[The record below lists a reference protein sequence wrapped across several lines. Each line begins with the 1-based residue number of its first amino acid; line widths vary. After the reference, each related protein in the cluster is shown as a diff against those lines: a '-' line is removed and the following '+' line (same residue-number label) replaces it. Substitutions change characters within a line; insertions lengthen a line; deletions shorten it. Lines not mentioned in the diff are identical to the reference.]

1 MSLQSGKAGFAALYG
16 NSQYANIPNPRMEIK
31 MLNRLFL
38 FCFISSLSLNV
49 FASIDARIHLVN
61 FPQEQE
67 EKVHKAVELIKKVV
81 ASPEFKDRIVNH
93 TYEGKKTFVDNK
105 GYTNEQ
111 IYQLILDG
119 SETMVP
125 GKNGR
130 MDVEL
135 ELYQQ
140 STNTIGYTYPNTTR
154 IWVNTKYFNKY
165 TPVQVA
171 DNLFHEWMHKLG
183 FDHAL
188 KYSKSRNYSVP
199 YAIGYLVEELAAK
212 YYQP

>member
-1 MSLQSGKAGFAALYG
+1 M
-16 NSQYANIPNPRMEIK
+16 I
-31 MLNRLFL
+31 NRFFTTCSTLCL
-38 FCFISSLSLNV
+38 LS
-49 FASIDARIHLVN
+49 FSAMASFDAQIHLVN

-67 EKVHKAVELIKKVV
+67 AKVQKAVELIKKVV
-81 ASPEFKDRIVNH
+81 TSEEFKTRVLEH
-93 TYEGKKTFVDNK
+93 TVDGKKTYVDNN
-105 GYTNEQ
+105 GLSNEQ
-111 IYQLILDG
+111 IYQKILDG
-119 SETMVP
+119 SETLIP

-171 DNLFHEWMHKLG
+171 DNLFHEWVHKLG
-183 FDHAL
+183 FDHDI
-188 KYSKSRNYSVP
+188 KYSKQRNYSVP
-199 YAIGYLVEELAAK
+199 YALGYLVEELAK
-212 YYQP
+212 KHYQP

>member
-1 MSLQSGKAGFAALYG
+1 M
-16 NSQYANIPNPRMEIK
+16 I
-31 MLNRLFL
+31 NRFL
-38 FCFISSLSLNV
+38 LACWFCAFTTTA
-49 FASIDARIHLVN
+49 FASFDAQIHMVN
-61 FPQEQE
+61 LAQDQEA
-67 EKVHKAVELIKKVV
+67 KVHKAIELIKKVV
-81 ASPEFKDRIVNH
+81 GSEEFKQRVLSHEVD
-93 TYEGKKTFVDNK
+93 GKKTYNNNK
-105 GYTNEQ
+105 GFSNEQ
-111 IYQLILDG
+111 IYQMIVDG
-119 SETMVP
+119 SETLMP

-154 IWVNTKYFNKY
+154 IWVNTKYFNRY

-171 DNLFHEWMHKLG
+171 DNLFHEWVHKLG
-183 FDHAL
+183 FDHDV

-199 YAIGYLVEELAAK
+199 YALGYLVEELAAK

>member
-1 MSLQSGKAGFAALYG
+1 MMK
-16 NSQYANIPNPRMEIK
+16 K
-31 MLNRLFL
+31 LFL
-38 FCFISSLSLNV
+38 FCLAISTHT
-49 FASIDARIHLVN
+49 FAATIDARIHMVN

-67 EKVHKAVELIKKVV
+67 DKVHQAVDLIKKVV
-81 ASPEFKDRIVNH
+81 ASAEFKNRILNH
-93 TYEGKKTFVDNK
+93 TFEGKKTFVDNK
-105 GYTNEQ
+105 GFTNEQ
-111 IYQLILDG
+111 IYQIILDG
-119 SETMVP
+119 SETMIP

-183 FDHAL
+183 FDHAIR
-188 KYSKSRNYSVP
+188 YSKSRNYSVP

-212 YYQP
+212 YYRP

>member
-1 MSLQSGKAGFAALYG
+1 MT
-16 NSQYANIPNPRMEIK
+16 
-31 MLNRLFL
+31 NRLFF
-38 FCFISSLSLNV
+38 FCLITAFSFSHS
-49 FASIDARIHLVN
+49 FAATIDAQIHMVN

-67 EKVHKAVELIKKVV
+67 AKVQKAVELIKKVV
-81 ASPEFKDRIVNH
+81 ASPEFKDRIINH

-105 GYTNEQ
+105 GLSNEQ
-111 IYQLILDG
+111 IYQIILDG
-119 SETMVP
+119 SETMIP

-140 STNTIGYTYPNTTR
+140 SNTTIGYTYPNTTR

-171 DNLFHEWMHKLG
+171 DNLFHEWLHKLG

-199 YAIGYLVEELAAK
+199 YAIGYLVEELAEK
-212 YYQP
+212 YYK

>member
-1 MSLQSGKAGFAALYG
+1 MNKLLTIWISLCMFSASA
-16 NSQYANIPNPRMEIK
+16 
-31 MLNRLFL
+31 
-38 FCFISSLSLNV
+38 
-49 FASIDARIHLVN
+49 FASFDAQIQLVN

-67 EKVHKAVELIKKVV
+67 AKVHKAVELIKKVV
-81 ASPEFKDRIVNH
+81 TSEEFKQRVLSHSVD
-93 TYEGKKTFVDNK
+93 GKKTYVDNK

-111 IYQLILDG
+111 IYQLIIDG
-119 SETMVP
+119 SETLIP
-125 GKNGR
+125 EKNGR

-140 STNTIGYTYPNTTR
+140 STNTIGYTYPNTSR

-165 TPVQVA
+165 NPVQVA

-183 FDHAL
+183 FDHEV

-199 YAIGYLVEELAAK
+199 YAIGYLVEELARK
-212 YYQP
+212 HYQP

>member
-1 MSLQSGKAGFAALYG
+1 MIKRFFLTCWILVLSFAA
-16 NSQYANIPNPRMEIK
+16 S
-31 MLNRLFL
+31 
-38 FCFISSLSLNV
+38 
-49 FASIDARIHLVN
+49 ASFDAQIHMVN
-61 FPQEQE
+61 FPEDQVS
-67 EKVHKAVELIKKVV
+67 KVQKAVELIKKVV
-81 ASPEFKDRIVNH
+81 ASEEFKQRILSH
-93 TYEGKKTFVDNK
+93 SYQGEKTYVDNK

-111 IYQLILDG
+111 IYQMILDG
-119 SETMVP
+119 SETLMP

-140 STNTIGYTYPNTTR
+140 STNTIGYTYPNTMR

-165 TPVQVA
+165 SPVQVA

-183 FDHAL
+183 FEHEI
-188 KYSKSRNYSVP
+188 KYSKKRNYSVP

-212 YYQP
+212 YYRP

>member
-1 MSLQSGKAGFAALYG
+1 MTNRFYIWLLLAFLNVNSFAAT
-16 NSQYANIPNPRMEIK
+16 
-31 MLNRLFL
+31 F
-38 FCFISSLSLNV
+38 
-49 FASIDARIHLVN
+49 DAQINLRN

-67 EKVHKAVELIKKVV
+67 AKVHEAVELIKKVV
-81 ASPEFKDRIVNH
+81 TSSEFKDRVLSH
-93 TYEGKKTFVDNK
+93 TYEGKKTYVDNK
-105 GYTNEQ
+105 GFTNEQ

-119 SETMVP
+119 SETLVP

-135 ELYQQ
+135 ELFHQ
-140 STNTIGYTYPNTTR
+140 SSNTIGYTYPNTTR
-154 IWVNTKYFNKY
+154 IWVNKKYFNKY

-171 DNLFHEWMHKLG
+171 DNLFHEWLHKLG

-199 YAIGYLVEELAAK
+199 YAIGYLVEELANK
-212 YYQP
+212 HYRP